1 MLFPVN
7 RLNHEMW
14 KAGYFTL
21 GKIKI
26 SVELFCSILPL
37 CFLEGSKFH
46 LSFGNQL
53 GYRQLAYC
61 YV

>member
-1 MLFPVN
+1 
-7 RLNHEMW
+7 MW
-14 KAGYFTL
+14 KAGYITL
-21 GKIKI
+21 GKRKI
-26 SVELFCSILPL
+26 YIQLFSNILPL

-53 GYRQLAYC
+53 GYRQLACC